1 VIKEF
6 RKHYSAGKSIM
17 PQTSFVNNSQ
27 IKRGILYMLSAT
39 FIFMGL
45 NLIVKD
51 TSSRYS
57 VFQVVFMRN
66 LFAFFVFIG
75 IGIFQGSLKQS
86 FQSTQKVSHF
96 IRGTLGVISLSCL
109 FYGYKTMPIADAT
122 ALTFATTLFM
132 AVFSGPM
139 LGERLAPARWIA
151 IIIGF
156 GGVCVMANPSGDLF
170 HIGALGCL
178 FYAGLDAYLCLKGR
192 FLSRTD
198 SPLTLTLYFGLFS
211 ILASSLT
218 LPFVWVTPTNADLL
232 SFILMGGAG
241 GYGQYLLTQAYKNAP
256 ASVVGPMVYSAMI
269 WGVLLGYIAHGHIP
283 EIHIWIGSFIVI
295 ASGLYIIYS
304 ETKASVQTTPEEEV
318 VELKK
323 AA

>member
-1 VIKEF
+1 MSPI
-6 RKHYSAGKSIM
+6 
-17 PQTSFVNNSQ
+17 PFVNNSQ
-27 IKRGILYMLSAT
+27 VKRGILYMLSAT
-39 FIFMGL
+39 FIFMTI

-57 VFQVVFMRN
+57 VLQVVFMRN
-66 LFAFFVFIG
+66 IFAFFVFIG

-86 FQSTQKVSHF
+86 FQSTQKFSHF

-151 IIIGF
+151 IMIGF

-178 FYAGLDAYLCLKGR
+178 CYAGLDAYLCLKGR

-211 ILASSLT
+211 ILASAIA
-218 LPFVWVTPTNADLL
+218 LPFVWIPPTTTDLIG
-232 SFILMGGAG
+232 FMVMGGAG
-241 GYGQYLLTQAYKNAP
+241 GFGQYLLTQAYKNAP
-256 ASVVGPMVYSAMI
+256 ASVIGPMVYSAMI
-269 WGVLLGYIAHGHIP
+269 WGVLLGYMAHGHIP
-283 EIHIWIGSFIVI
+283 EIHIWIGSLIVI

-304 ETKASVQTTPEEEV
+304 ETKAPAQAVPEEEI